1 MKTIFGVIL
10 LTFTLTL
17 TSMAQTATPDAEGNN
32 SVTST
37 VPDDATVLIDPAK
50 IYNENPMGWV
60 GKTVILKNVTVQ
72 DTNHGGSFWIGL
84 DDHHRLL
91 IVKQSGNDNLK
102 AITVHKGDVVT
113 ISGVVQAASRY
124 EAQSESAEKGSM
136 NDAQQ
141 SSGVFVLANDVTVA
155 SSTHR

>member
-1 MKTIFGVIL
+1 MKTILEVIF
-10 LTFTLTL
+10 LTFVLTL
-17 TSMAQTATPDAEGNN
+17 TAMTQTTTPGTEENN
-32 SVTST
+32 SVTSAI
-37 VPDDATVLIDPAK
+37 PDTTVLIDPAK

-60 GKTVILKNVTVQ
+60 GKNVILKNVTVQ
-72 DTNHGGSFWIGL
+72 DTNHGGNFWVGL

-91 IVKQSGNDNLK
+91 IVKQPGNDNLK

-113 ISGVVQAASRY
+113 ISGAVQAASRY
-124 EAQSESAEKGSM
+124 RAQSESAEQGSM
-136 NDAQQ
+136 SDAQK